1 LGDIAIEGRIILMYV
16 FKNMEWIV
24 DWIHVAQD
32 RVQWQPI
39 VNTLLSSDPLKREE
53 YLGDLNNCQF
63 LK

>member
-1 LGDIAIEGRIILMYV
+1 MYV